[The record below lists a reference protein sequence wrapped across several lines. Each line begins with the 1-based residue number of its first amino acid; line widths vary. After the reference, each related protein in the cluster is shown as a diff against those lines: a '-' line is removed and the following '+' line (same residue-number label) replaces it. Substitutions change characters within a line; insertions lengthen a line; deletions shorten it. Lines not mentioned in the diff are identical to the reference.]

1 MQTLLVHWRNPARL
15 VTELGYV
22 RFLASQV
29 LMIGNVFSA
38 LVHPLILL
46 TILALVSRWL
56 SGRVE
61 TRVDLALLV
70 VDTINVTA
78 AYVFFY
84 VLGSRALSRV
94 ERRSGP
100 VLPWIPLY
108 WLMLSAAAWRAVW
121 QLFWRPH
128 LWEKTPHLPAAPVM
142 RSQTA
147 AQSRNAGP
155 EPMTLSSSSPV
166 AAVSRPF

>member
-1 MQTLLVHWRNPARL
+1 MNRKNVEIRIVAKQSRAIINVCGCWYKGWMQTLLVHWRNPARL

-38 LVHPLILL
+38 LVHPLIVL

-70 VDTINVTA
+70 VDTVNVTA

-128 LWEKTPHLPAAPVM
+128 LCGIM
-142 RSQTA
+142 
-147 AQSRNAGP
+147 
-155 EPMTLSSSSPV
+155 
-166 AAVSRPF
+166 